1 MRMMM
6 TCLHSAS
13 RSGSVTPK
21 CEKWLMLMWPF
32 FLVVFGVGFALDV
45 YFFIFSDYL
54 TLREGNILI
63 ERQLSGVRLRCQI
76 GVIWFWLTPIDREC
90 SRIGYFLTPLILN
103 KLSGFAQKMYANA
116 GGAQAGPG
124 AGFNPGDAGF
134 NGAGAQGIPV
144 FYLVSTLLL

>member
-45 YFFIFSDYL
+45 YFFIFFDTSD
-54 TLREGNILI
+54 TKRGNILI
-63 ERQLSGVRLRCQI
+63 NRQLSGVRLRCQI

-90 SRIGYFLTPLILN
+90 SRIGNFLTPLILN
-103 KLSGFAQKMYANA
+103 KLSGFSVRWCQMMFLQFDTEERIDIQLHTFC
-116 GGAQAGPG
+116 GVRSVRL
-124 AGFNPGDAGF
+124 FR
-134 NGAGAQGIPV
+134 
-144 FYLVSTLLL
+144 